1 MSVSVQAPVD
11 EMAQLRQAN
20 AELAQRAAQL
30 QAVVNQRAIPLVATL
45 VDGMNVIVA
54 GARAGDP
61 GSRQLLAELR
71 GALEAV
77 QREGSSI
84 MVPSAPGSRLA

>member
-1 MSVSVQAPVD
+1 MSVPVQVSID
-11 EMAQLRQAN
+11 ELALLRQAN
-20 AELAQRAAQL
+20 ADLAQRATQL
-30 QAVVNQRAIPLVATL
+30 QAVVNQRAVPLVATL

-54 GARAGDP
+54 GARAGDL